1 MNLTQAE
8 LAKYMDA
15 TLLKADATEEQID
28 AIVADA
34 KKYNTASVCVNPYWV
49 PRVHKELEGTDVN
62 TCTVIGFPLGANTTA
77 TKVFETNDAIDN
89 GADEIDMVINIGE
102 LKSGNDEVVLADIKA
117 VADATHAKGAL
128 LKVIIE
134 TALLTE
140 DEKIRAIKMTVD
152 GGADYVK
159 TSTGFSTAGATVP
172 DVALMRETVGEDFG
186 VKAAGG
192 IHSLQDAY
200 DMIEAGATRLGV
212 SAAVAILEQDAD
224 SADEAV
230 SGGNY

>member
-1 MNLTQAE
+1 MELTQAQ

-28 AIVADA
+28 QIIEEA
-34 KKYNTASVCVNPYWV
+34 KKYGTASICVNPYWV
-49 PRVHKELEGTDVN
+49 PRVHQALEGTDVK

-102 LKSGNDEVVLADIKA
+102 LKGGHDDVVLEDIKA
-117 VADATHAKGAL
+117 VADATHAKGKL

-134 TALLTE
+134 TALLDE
-140 DEKIRAIKMTVD
+140 DEKVRAIRMTKE
-152 GGADYVK
+152 GGADFVK
-159 TSTGFSTAGATVP
+159 TSTGFSTAGAKVE
-172 DVALMRETVGEDFG
+172 DVRLMRETVGPDFG

-212 SAAVAILEQDAD
+212 SAAVAILEEDEEALAAAKD
-224 SADEAV
+224 S
-230 SGGNY
+230 NY

>member
-1 MNLTQAE
+1 MHLTQAE

-49 PRVHKELEGTDVN
+49 PRVSKELEGTDVN

-102 LKSGNDEVVLADIKA
+102 LKSGNDEVVLNDIKA
-117 VADATHAKGAL
+117 VAEATHAKGAL

-172 DVALMRETVGEDFG
+172 DVALMRETVGKDFG

-192 IHSLQDAY
+192 IHTLEDAY
-200 DMIEAGATRLGV
+200 NMIEAGATRLGV
-212 SAAVAILEQDAD
+212 SAAVAILEQDVED
-224 SADEAV
+224 
-230 SGGNY
+230 